1 MMAAVIRQFVPSQRE
16 NRGFAHM
23 PGGLRATGDDRDV
36 RQMPDAADQGGDAQ
50 QPERR
55 EQQPDFGIVTHAR
68 LFSWV
73 FCPITGW
80 SRRTA
85 PVIPYCHGNHSKRG
99 IFTWRNILSWR
110 PSSWAPPPAATPGAS
125 APSPAAASAQG
136 RAP

>member
-50 QPERR
+50 QPERC

-68 LFSWV
+68 LFSLGV
-73 FCPITGW
+73 L
-80 SRRTA
+80 SNHRLVTA
-85 PVIPYCHGNHSKRG
+85 NSARHPVLP
-99 IFTWRNILSWR
+99 WE
-110 PSSWAPPPAATPGAS
+110 P
-125 APSPAAASAQG
+125 
-136 RAP
+136 